1 MPNPKV
7 ANVAEYIIVVFTT
20 PYSPYKS
27 LPNRRAIKIP
37 ANSKNALPSPLP
49 TTAQKESRA
58 KTLFVILCIFTIF
71 MQISSHNNPLPIRYP
86 CVTLALPLRYPCIV
100 HKMAIIYTFVYTIH
114 IHIFTM
120 PRLSRAY
127 RTMRPSPRLPRRLPV
142 AKRWCDAEP
151 QDDNW

>member
-71 MQISSHNNPLPIRYP
+71 MQISSHNNPLPLLYP
-86 CVTLALPLRYPCIV
+86 CFTLALPLLYSCIV
-100 HKMAIIYTFVYTIH
+100 HKMTIIYTFVYTIH

-127 RTMRPSPRLPRRLPV
+127 RTMRPSPRLPRRLPI

-151 QDDNW
+151 QDDN

>member
-86 CVTLALPLRYPCIV
+86 CFTLALPLRYPCIV
-100 HKMAIIYTFVYTIH
+100 HKMAIIYTFVHTIH
-114 IHIFTM
+114 IHNFTM

-142 AKRWCDAEP
+142 AKRWCGAEP
-151 QDDNW
+151 QDDN

>member
-86 CVTLALPLRYPCIV
+86 CFTLALPLRYPCIV
-100 HKMAIIYTFVYTIH
+100 HKMTIIYTFVYTIH

-142 AKRWCDAEP
+142 AKRWCGAEP
-151 QDDNW
+151 QDDN

>member
-86 CVTLALPLRYPCIV
+86 CFTLALPLCYPCIV
-100 HKMAIIYTFVYTIH
+100 HKMTIIYTFVYTIH

-127 RTMRPSPRLPRRLPV
+127 RTMRPSPRLPRMLPV
-142 AKRWCDAEP
+142 AKRWCGAEP